1 MSSEID
7 SVVYMNDV
15 KITGGSV
22 FRWKNFRTQVALCSW
37 QQTLVITYQGKLKVP
52 QKNCSFAVKNL
63 SDQTIIQGVLLN
75 KTNQPFVFFS
85 SEEPTFD
92 LSHFRG

>member
-1 MSSEID
+1 MSFEID

-15 KITGGSV
+15 KITGGPV

-52 QKNCSFAVKNL
+52 QKTVR
-63 SDQTIIQGVLLN
+63 LLL
-75 KTNQPFVFFS
+75 KF
-85 SEEPTFD
+85 
-92 LSHFRG
+92 